1 MPSIAGVTIPLG
13 QQKKSESGSQTD
25 TSGSGNGSTGSTQT
39 TTEPPA
45 TPTSPD
51 PVASSPEPSAPTPA
65 PEPAASTPPAPD
77 STPVSSPSSP
87 QPSYAYA
94 GTVNLVSPMP
104 SSLRALLAQDAAVR
118 ATPLGQLAEALRAA
132 NSLGPD
138 FATIMAPDAPYRT
151 AAQIVAQ
158 ASAAMVAQATHSQ
171 QSVMAVLKEK

>member
-13 QQKKSESGSQTD
+13 QQKKTESGSQTGTSD
-25 TSGSGNGSTGSTQT
+25 SGSGSTGSTQT

-45 TPTSPD
+45 TPTSPAS
-51 PVASSPEPSAPTPA
+51 VASSPEPSAPTP
-65 PEPAASTPPAPD
+65 EPPASTSPAPV

-94 GTVNLVSPMP
+94 GTVNQVSPMP

-138 FATIMAPDAPYRT
+138 FATLMAPDAPYRT